1 MGERVDDE
9 PAFILHT
16 RPWRETSLIV
26 DVLSRHHGRIGL
38 VARGARR
45 QGSALK
51 ARLISF
57 QPLHLSWFG
66 KNALRTLHSAE
77 WQGGNLNLRGHG
89 LMCGFYLNELLLRL
103 LPEGDAHE
111 TLFDHYQ
118 STLENLNQQAS
129 RPPIPPFGQDHPPG
143 GAGNTWGGPA
153 CFLRDVEPILRRFEL
168 DLLSELGY
176 AQPLGHTA
184 ENGDLQAAARYGYE
198 FGVGVV
204 SPKPGGPSYL
214 GRTLLDL
221 ANNDLTDPITLA
233 EGKLLMRA
241 LLAHYLGEKPLATR
255 QLLIDLQKL

>member
-1 MGERVDDE
+1 MSERVDHE

-26 DVLSRHHGRIGL
+26 DVISRHHGRLGV

-45 QGSALK
+45 QTSSLK
-51 ARLISF
+51 SRLIAF

-66 KNALRTLHSAE
+66 KGALRTLHDAE
-77 WQGGNLNLRGHG
+77 WQGGDLCLRGHG

-111 TLFDHYQ
+111 ALFDHYQ
-118 STLENLNQQAS
+118 ATLEALNRQA
-129 RPPIPPFGQDHPPG
+129 
-143 GAGNTWGGPA
+143 
-153 CFLRDVEPILRRFEL
+153 DVEPTLRRFEL

-184 ENGDLQAAARYGYE
+184 AGGDIDENARYGYA
-198 FGVGVV
+198 FGEGVV
-204 SPKPGGPSYL
+204 PPRPGAAVYR
-214 GRTLLDL
+214 GRTLLHL
-221 ANNDLTDPITLA
+221 ARGDLTDPATLA

-241 LLAHYLGEKPLATR
+241 LLAHYLGDKPLATR

>member
-1 MGERVDDE
+1 MSERVDDE
-9 PAFILHT
+9 AAFILHT

-26 DVLSRHHGRIGL
+26 DVLSRHHGRQGL

-45 QGSALK
+45 QNSSLK
-51 ARLISF
+51 ARLVPF

-66 KNALRTLHSAE
+66 KGALRTLHGAE
-77 WQGGNLNLRGHG
+77 WQGGSLCLRGHG

-111 TLFDHYQ
+111 NLFDRYRN
-118 STLENLNQQAS
+118 TLEALS
-129 RPPIPPFGQDHPPG
+129 QD
-143 GAGNTWGGPA
+143 T
-153 CFLRDVEPILRRFEL
+153 DVEPILRRFEL
-168 DLLSELGY
+168 ILLSELGY
-176 AQPLGHTA
+176 AQPLGQGADGA
-184 ENGDLQAAARYGYE
+184 ELVASARYGYA

-204 SPKPGGPSYL
+204 APRPGEATYL

-221 ANNDLTDPITLA
+221 ARGDMSHPTTLA

-241 LLAHYLGEKPLATR
+241 LLTHYLGEKPLATR

>member
-1 MGERVDDE
+1 MGERVDGE
-9 PAFILHT
+9 AAFILHT

-26 DVLSRHHGRIGL
+26 DVLSRHHGRLGL

-45 QGSALK
+45 QTSSLK
-51 ARLISF
+51 ARLVSF
-57 QPLHLSWFG
+57 QPLSLSWFG
-66 KNALRTLHSAE
+66 KGSLRTLHGAE
-77 WQGGNLNLRGHG
+77 WQGGDLNLRGHG

-103 LPEGDAHE
+103 LPEGDPHE
-111 TLFDHYQ
+111 VLFDHYRAA
-118 STLENLNQQAS
+118 LERL
-129 RPPIPPFGQDHPPG
+129 GETG
-143 GAGNTWGGPA
+143 
-153 CFLRDVEPILRRFEL
+153 DVEPVLRRFEL

-184 ENGDLQAAARYGYE
+184 DGKALQPAARYGYE

-204 SPKPGGPSYL
+204 ASRPETPSFE

-221 ANNDLTDPITLA
+221 ARGDLSRPATLA
-233 EGKLLMRA
+233 EGKLLMRG